1 MLGACLAWTPL
12 RVECEI
18 DLAWKQVGL
27 AFYNRNGSL
36 SVHFNHYNT
45 PLPRLLIAPC
55 REDTLTR
62 DVFYKPKG
70 ALEQV
75 LTGRAINKVDHVAV
89 SLMPYA
95 GIPIK
100 RLRILL
106 PETKP

>member
-1 MLGACLAWTPL
+1 MLGACLPWTPL
-12 RVECEI
+12 RVECEV

-36 SVHFNHYNT
+36 SVHFNA
-45 PLPRLLIAPC
+45 PMPSLLIAPC

-70 ALEQV
+70 ARDLA

-106 PETKP
+106 PGTKP